1 MIMADNPTRD
11 WKTLAQLASVEQD
24 PEKLSKIIHEL
35 NDVLLERERQ
45 RLGKTQSRRLLL
57 VDDDKNIE
65 FTLLQ
70 MLRERGFEVELTA
83 TVSEALR
90 KIESHKFDILV
101 SDLNL
106 SEPSDGFRV
115 VAAMRQAHPRCVIV
129 LLTGYPAFE
138 SAVAGIHHAVDDYIV
153 KPADYDALIQTLEE
167 KLAAKRGF

>member
-1 MIMADNPTRD
+1 MAETPKRD

-24 PEKLSKIIHEL
+24 PEKLSKIVREL

-45 RLGKTQSRRLLL
+45 RLGKVQSRRLLL

-65 FTLLQ
+65 LTLVPVLS
-70 MLRERGFEVELTA
+70 EHGFEVELA
-83 TVSEALR
+83 ITVTEALK
-90 KIESHKFDILV
+90 KIGSQKFDILV

-106 SEPSDGFRV
+106 SEPSDGFKV

-138 SAVAGIHHAVDDYIV
+138 SAIEGIHHEVDDYIV
-153 KPADYDALIQTLEE
+153 KPADYDALIETLEK
-167 KLAAKRGF
+167 KLVAKRGL

>member
-1 MIMADNPTRD
+1 MPEIPRRD

-24 PEKLSKIIHEL
+24 PEKLIKIIHEL

-45 RLGKTQSRRLLL
+45 RLGKAQARRLLL

-65 FTLLQ
+65 LTLVPVLSGH
-70 MLRERGFEVELTA
+70 GFEVELA
-83 TVSEALR
+83 ITVAEALR
-90 KIESHKFDILV
+90 KIENQKFDILV

-106 SEPSDGFRV
+106 SEPSDGFGV
-115 VAAMRQAHPRCVIV
+115 VAAMRQAHPRSVIV

-167 KLAAKRGF
+167 KLAAKRGY